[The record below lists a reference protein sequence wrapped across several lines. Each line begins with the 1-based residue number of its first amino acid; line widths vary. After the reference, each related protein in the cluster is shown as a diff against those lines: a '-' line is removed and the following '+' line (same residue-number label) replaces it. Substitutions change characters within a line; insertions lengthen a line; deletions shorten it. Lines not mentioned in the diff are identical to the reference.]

1 MKEGKVESL
10 PLVNGKAWRYLISL
24 STQWVG
30 DCRKI
35 ENYIPEAGFVH
46 PEKTATG
53 GGTDA
58 ESDSGLQN
66 GGISP
71 LEKIT
76 KKNYSFSTR

>member
-46 PEKTATG
+46 PEKRQQAVG
-53 GGTDA
+53 PM
-58 ESDSGLQN
+58 QN
-66 GGISP
+66 PIQGYRTEAFLP
-71 LEKIT
+71 
-76 KKNYSFSTR
+76 